1 MSHLREEKKMTFNKH
16 DLVKFYSNYH
26 QDYFIGEVIEIN
38 KESNISIVAF
48 TWTTESIKNEDLTK
62 VAQ

>member
-1 MSHLREEKKMTFNKH
+1 MEKKMKLKKH

-26 QDYFIGEVIEIN
+26 QDYFIGEVIETN
-38 KESNISIVAF
+38 KKYSVVAF

>member
-1 MSHLREEKKMTFNKH
+1 MKLKKH

-26 QDYFIGEVIEIN
+26 QDYFIGEVIETN
-38 KESNISIVAF
+38 KKYSVVAF

>member
-1 MSHLREEKKMTFNKH
+1 MSHLQQEKKMKFKKH

-26 QDYFIGEVIEIN
+26 QDYFIGEVIETN
-38 KESNISIVAF
+38 KESNYSFVSF
-48 TWTTESIKNEDLTK
+48 TWVTQWIKNEHLIK